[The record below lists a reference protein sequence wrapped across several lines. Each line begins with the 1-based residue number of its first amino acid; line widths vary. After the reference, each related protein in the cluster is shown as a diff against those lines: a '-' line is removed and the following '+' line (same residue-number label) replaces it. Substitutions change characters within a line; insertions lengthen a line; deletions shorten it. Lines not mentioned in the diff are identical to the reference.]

1 MAWQHEPGSPVTGY
15 VSVTTLATGATRT
28 WSTPDGGATTVSWV
42 GDRTVAFDYWDD
54 TNDDARSGLRLLD
67 TAAAGANLLGS
78 RLILPA
84 TTGAPAYYTPDNPVI
99 TLNGSTV
106 LAGRSTN
113 ATTDFVTYSAVTG
126 KLQAVLTP
134 AIPTPETSW
143 YCGILWADPNG
154 RHLIIQCGT
163 TQASIEGGRYTRIHL
178 HQLIPASQIGNADTF
193 AW

>member
-1 MAWQHEPGSPVTGY
+1 
-15 VSVTTLATGATRT
+15 
-28 WSTPDGGATTVSWV
+28 
-42 GDRTVAFDYWDD
+42 
-54 TNDDARSGLRLLD
+54 
-67 TAAAGANLLGS
+67 
-78 RLILPA
+78 
-84 TTGAPAYYTPDNPVI
+84 VI